1 MQVVL
6 VAMLS
11 IIIGKFRERLWKKF
25 WTYPPFYLLKV
36 SCLYEKRT
44 FLKSMVHEFT
54 PVLSFQVTRL
64 ILIDFTIF
72 HSFGVCNQEL

>member
-6 VAMLS
+6 LATLS
-11 IIIGKFRERLWKKF
+11 IIIEKFKERLWKKF

-36 SCLYEKRT
+36 SCLYEKWT
-44 FLKSMVHEFT
+44 LLKSMVHEFT
-54 PVLSFQVTRL
+54 PVLSFPVTGL

-72 HSFGVCNQEL
+72 HSFGACNQEL